1 MSHGLQVFDDHG
13 HLAFSTLDVTW
24 MQIDQ
29 FTVAANASVS
39 TTYPVVSGMTVIAQQ
54 QMIND
59 PPSSQEAYAPKVVV
73 LGTTVSVAPFSGKTS
88 EQTIIMVLAQG

>member
-1 MSHGLQVFDDHG
+1 MSHGINVYKADGTLG
-13 HLAFSTLDVTW
+13 FSTLDITW

-39 TTYPVVSGMTVIAQQ
+39 NSYPEIAGMTIITQM

-59 PPSSQEAYAPKVVV
+59 PPASQEAYAPEVIVS
-73 LGTTVSVAPFSGKTS
+73 GTNVSVVPYTGKTS
-88 EQTIIMVLAQG
+88 EQVIIMVLAQD

>member
-1 MSHGLQVFDDHG
+1 MSYGINVYKAEGTLG
-13 HLAFSTLDVTW
+13 FSTLDVTW

-39 TTYPVVSGMTVIAQQ
+39 NTYPEISGMTIIAQM

-59 PPSSQEAYAPKVVV
+59 PPASQEAYAPEVIVS
-73 LGTTVSVAPFSGKTS
+73 GTTVSVAPYTSKTS
-88 EQTIIMVLAQG
+88 EQVIIMVLAQD

>member
-1 MSHGLQVFDDHG
+1 MSHGINVYKADGTLG
-13 HLAFSTLDVTW
+13 FSTLDITW

-39 TTYPVVSGMTVIAQQ
+39 NTYPEISGMTIITQM

-59 PPSSQEAYAPKVVV
+59 PPASQEAYAPEVVIS
-73 LGTTVSVAPFSGKTS
+73 GATISVAPYTSKTS
-88 EQTIIMVLAQG
+88 EQVIITVLAQD